1 MHTAEGDSPADEVGQ
16 LLDNPDL
23 VEALESDRFKQFLD
37 YLPIGIAVSDLRTDD
52 TIIYA
57 NVEFE
62 RMSGQER
69 SSVVGK
75 GWTTLSWKRVE
86 AEGASTLGASVVEEN
101 DYLGAFIIDGAG
113 VAGPVDAWANVI
125 EDDDGVPT
133 YRLVAIVAKQ
143 DGEEEERQDLKD
155 LLREKDTL
163 LQELQHRVK
172 NNLQMI
178 TALIRLESR
187 NASSSAD
194 IERWERLEGR
204 VQSLALLYQAL
215 SAEGSAE
222 EVDLGVYLS
231 QIASAVMAA
240 HAPEGIRL
248 QLQVDTWPVSINVAM
263 PAGLVV
269 NELLTN
275 ALKHA
280 FSGRDGGTIRVHSLV
295 DKVGCTV
302 VVADDG
308 KGMPNGSSWP
318 APGKL
323 GALIVASLR
332 ENAGADFEMSTEASG
347 GTTFTLRFKRAAATE
362 A

>member
-1 MHTAEGDSPADEVGQ
+1 MQTGKDDRPADEVGQ
-16 LLDNPDL
+16 LLENPDL
-23 VEALESDRFKQFLD
+23 VGALESDRFKQFLD
-37 YLPIGIAVSDLRTDD
+37 YLPIAIVVSDLRTDD

-69 SSVVGK
+69 SSLIGK
-75 GWTTLSWKRVE
+75 AWTALCWKRAD
-86 AEGASTLGASVVEEN
+86 AEGAGTLGASVVGQN
-101 DYLGAFIIDGAG
+101 DYLGTFIVDGAS
-113 VAGPVDAWANVI
+113 GPVDAWANVI
-125 EDDDGVPT
+125 EDDAGKPT
-133 YRLVAIVAKQ
+133 FRLVAIVMKR
-143 DGEEEERQDLKD
+143 DSGGEGQQDLKG
-155 LLREKDTL
+155 LLQEKDTL
-163 LQELQHRVK
+163 LRELQHRVK

-178 TALIRLESR
+178 TALVRLEAR

-194 IERWERLEGR
+194 IDRWERLEGR
-204 VQSLALLYQAL
+204 VHSLALLYQAL
-215 SAEGSAE
+215 SAEEAAE

-240 HAPEGIRL
+240 HASEGIRL
-248 QLQVDTWPVSINVAM
+248 QLQVDTWPVSVNVAM

-280 FSGRDGGTIRVHSLV
+280 FAGRDGGTIRVHSLV
-295 DKVGCTV
+295 DEVGCTV

-308 KGMPNGSSWP
+308 IGMPDGSAWP

-323 GALIVASLR
+323 GSLIVASLR
-332 ENAGADFEMSTEASG
+332 ENAGADFEMSTEEAG
-347 GTTFTLRFKRAAATE
+347 GTAFTLRFKRAAATE